1 MDKIC
6 ALLGGVQVETA
17 SDKQQKL
24 YNLAERATSLVLDQ
38 ITNPLEVQAT
48 ILKYLRQA
56 ADLEGA

>member
-17 SDKQQKL
+17 SDPQQRL
-24 YNLAERATSLVLDQ
+24 YNLAEKATSAVIDK
-38 ITNPLEVQAT
+38 ISNPLEVQAT